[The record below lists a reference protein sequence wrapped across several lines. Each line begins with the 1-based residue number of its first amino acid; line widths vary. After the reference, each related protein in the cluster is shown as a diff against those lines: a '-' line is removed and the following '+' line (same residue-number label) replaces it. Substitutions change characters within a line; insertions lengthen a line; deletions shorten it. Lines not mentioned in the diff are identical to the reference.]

1 MSETGNSTATLGM
14 VLGGVLGVVGIAAY
28 VISGFASL
36 TALIPTLFGVL
47 IAGLGAAGRTD
58 ERQRIAIYGIG
69 ILAALGVLGSLRGVP
84 DIIALLSGSPVD
96 SVVATVSQGLMIVF
110 SLVLVVSVV
119 RYILDSR

>member
-1 MSETGNSTATLGM
+1 MSEAGNSTATLGM

-47 IAGLGAAGRTD
+47 IAGLGAVGRSD

-84 DIIALLSGSPVD
+84 DIIALLSGSSVD

-110 SLVLVVSVV
+110 SVVLVVSVV
-119 RYILDSR
+119 RYVLDSR

>member
-1 MSETGNSTATLGM
+1 MSEAGNSTATLGM

-47 IAGLGAAGRTD
+47 IAGLGAVGRSD

-69 ILAALGVLGSLRGVP
+69 ILAALGVPGSLRGVP
-84 DIIALLSGSPVD
+84 DIIALLSGSSVD

-110 SLVLVVSVV
+110 SVVLVVSVV
-119 RYILDSR
+119 RYVLDSR